1 MYSTVRKFTSY
12 NNIGMPGLAGMLANR
27 EDPSTAGMTAKAE
40 TPATAGMKATAGKPT
55 TPGTPT
61 KAYIQATVR
70 TSETKK
76 MPAAASNIRHTLISR
91 RATNSNGASNN
102 SKAKSRDARK
112 NTDANNSQVFAE
124 IRKNSSELQN
134 FAKKYKE
141 KMKSLFFVRYL
152 SASPIAIGSPVLL
165 ARYLKSDSFARPIFR
180 LFFLSPIT
188 IGKSENRNSMGNAH
202 HFYFN
207 NLAVELS

>member
-1 MYSTVRKFTSY
+1 
-12 NNIGMPGLAGMLANR
+12 MPGSAGMLTT
-27 EDPSTAGMTAKAE
+27 EKTPSTAGMTAKAE

-61 KAYIQATVR
+61 KAEIQATVR

-76 MPAAASNIRHTLISR
+76 TPAAAGNIRHTIISR

-102 SKAKSRDARK
+102 SKAKSSRDARN

-141 KMKSLFFVRYL
+141 KYENRS
-152 SASPIAIGSPVLL
+152 
-165 ARYLKSDSFARPIFR
+165 
-180 LFFLSPIT
+180 FLSDI
-188 IGKSENRNSMGNAH
+188 
-202 HFYFN
+202 FQ
-207 NLAVELS
+207 LVQ